1 MKIVLNVTKSIVPK
15 FVLLVFFII
24 ILIVVIAY
32 ARGYR
37 INFDE
42 GTVSSTGILS
52 INSTP
57 KPGRVYVN
65 GQLKG
70 ATDVNLTLP
79 FGRYTVEVKK
89 DGYTSWTKSI
99 SLKGEIV
106 MSLEARLF
114 SKNPSLT
121 PLTNLGVI
129 KAIPMGNTDKLI
141 LISQTGD
148 AEKDGV
154 YLFEAGN
161 KPLAIFPPLKPLL
174 MKSVLG
180 ENIDLTTATID
191 FSPNYR
197 QGVMITFTT
206 DAGEIAYLIQ
216 LDDENTE
223 PFEITASKNNV
234 LTAWN
239 DEKNIEALKI
249 IETLPKKFVPIAV
262 SSFQIISLSQD
273 EKKLLYLA
281 KSDAD
286 LPVVINPPLIG
297 TNQTQEHRNIKKG
310 SLYIYDKKE
319 DKNFLLPVT
328 LTIDESL
335 FIPPA
340 TKEEITPTPETAT
353 STASVTVTPRVWNEA
368 LVRLVMEKVQW
379 YPTSDYIALMDTNQI
394 KLMQYDG
401 TNEEIVYAGP
411 LQDHFY
417 TISPDWNLLVLINLN
432 PKVND
437 SGDLYSVGIK

>member
-1 MKIVLNVTKSIVPK
+1 MKIVFNVTKSIVPRI
-15 FVLLVFFII
+15 LLLIFFIV
-24 ILIVVIAY
+24 ILIAVIAY

-79 FGRYTVEVKK
+79 HGRYTVEVKK

-106 MSLEARLF
+106 MSLDARLF

-129 KAIPMGNTDKLI
+129 KAIPIGNTDKLI
-141 LISQTGD
+141 LVSQTGD
-148 AEKDGV
+148 VEKDGL

-161 KPLAIFPPLKPLL
+161 KALAIFPPLKPLL

-180 ENIDLTTATID
+180 ENIDISTATID

-197 QGVMITFTT
+197 QGMLTFTT
-206 DAGEIAYLIQ
+206 EIGEIAYLIS

-223 PFEITASKNNV
+223 LFEITASKNNI

-239 DEKNIEALKI
+239 DEKNVEALKV
-249 IETLPKKFVPIAV
+249 IETLPKKIVPIAV
-262 SSFQIISLSQD
+262 SSFQIISLSPD

-281 KSDAD
+281 KSDAN
-286 LPVVINPPLIG
+286 LPVVIDPQLIG
-297 TNQTQEHRNIKKG
+297 ANQTQEHRSIKKG
-310 SLYIYDKKE
+310 SIYIYDKKE

-328 LTIDESL
+328 LNIDETL
-335 FIPPA
+335 FNPP
-340 TKEEITPTPETAT
+340 ESNLEITPTPETAT
-353 STASVTVTPRVWNEA
+353 STAEIAVQPRVWNEI
-368 LVRLVMEKVQW
+368 LVRLVMEKLQW
-379 YPTSDYIALMDTNQI
+379 YPTSDYIAIMDVNQI

>member
-1 MKIVLNVTKSIVPK
+1 MKIVFNVTKSIVPRI
-15 FVLLVFFII
+15 LLLIFFIV
-24 ILIVVIAY
+24 ILIAVIAY

-79 FGRYTVEVKK
+79 HGRYTVEVKK

-106 MSLEARLF
+106 MSLDARLF

-129 KAIPMGNTDKLI
+129 KAIPIGNTDKLI
-141 LISQTGD
+141 LVSQTGD
-148 AEKDGV
+148 VEKDGL

-161 KPLAIFPPLKPLL
+161 KALAIFPPLKPLL

-180 ENIDLTTATID
+180 ENIDISTATID

-197 QGVMITFTT
+197 QGMLTFTT
-206 DAGEIAYLIQ
+206 EIGEIAYLIS

-223 PFEITASKNNV
+223 LFEITASKNNI

-239 DEKNIEALKI
+239 DEKNVEALKV
-249 IETLPKKFVPIAV
+249 IETLPKKIVPIAV
-262 SSFQIISLSQD
+262 SSFQIISLSPD

-286 LPVVINPPLIG
+286 LPVIIDPQLIG
-297 TNQTQEHRNIKKG
+297 ANQTQEHRSIKKG
-310 SLYIYDKKE
+310 SIYIYDKKE

-328 LTIDESL
+328 LNIDETL
-335 FIPPA
+335 FNPP
-340 TKEEITPTPETAT
+340 ESNLEITPTPETAT
-353 STASVTVTPRVWNEA
+353 STAEIAVQPRVWNEI
-368 LVRLVMEKVQW
+368 LVRLVMEKLQW
-379 YPTSDYIALMDTNQI
+379 YPTSDYIAIMDVYQI

>member
-1 MKIVLNVTKSIVPK
+1 MKIVLNVTKSIVPR
-15 FVLLVFFII
+15 LILVIFFIF
-24 ILIVVIAY
+24 ILVVVITY

-57 KPGRVYVN
+57 KPGRVYLN

-70 ATDVNLTLP
+70 ATDINLTLP
-79 FGRYTVEVKK
+79 YGRYTVEVKK

-106 MSLEARLF
+106 MSLDARLF

-121 PLTNLGVI
+121 PLTNLGVVQ
-129 KAIPMGNTDKLI
+129 AIPIGNTDKLI

-148 AEKDGV
+148 VEKDGL

-161 KPLAIFPPLKPLL
+161 KPLAIFPPLKPML
-174 MKSVLG
+174 MKSLLV
-180 ENIDLTTATID
+180 ENIDISTATID
-191 FSPNYR
+191 FAPNYR
-197 QGVMITFTT
+197 QGILTFITQE
-206 DAGEIAYLIQ
+206 GEIAYLIS

-223 PFEITASKNNV
+223 LFEITTSKNNILV
-234 LTAWN
+234 AWN
-239 DEKNIEALKI
+239 EEKNVEAIKI
-249 IETLPKKFVPIAV
+249 IETLPKKIVPIAL
-262 SSFQIISLSQD
+262 SSFQIISLSPD

-281 KSDAD
+281 KTDAD
-286 LPVVINPPLIG
+286 VPAVIDPPLIG
-297 TNQTQEHRNIKKG
+297 TNQTQEHRSIKKG
-310 SLYIYDKKE
+310 SIYIYDKKE
-319 DKNFLLPVT
+319 DKNFLLPVSIA
-328 LTIDESL
+328 IDESL
-335 FIPPA
+335 FDIPEPSQ
-340 TKEEITPTPETAT
+340 EITPTPETAT
-353 STASVTVTPRVWNEA
+353 STAAVAKQPQVWNEA
-368 LVRLVMEKVQW
+368 LVKLVMEKVQW

-401 TNEEIVYAGP
+401 TNEETVYAGP
-411 LQDHFY
+411 LQDRFY

-432 PKVND
+432 PRLND

>member
-1 MKIVLNVTKSIVPK
+1 MKIVFNVTKSIVPRIL
-15 FVLLVFFII
+15 LLVFFII
-24 ILIVVIAY
+24 ILIAVIAY

-79 FGRYTVEVKK
+79 HGRYTVEVKK

-106 MSLEARLF
+106 MSLDARLF

-129 KAIPMGNTDKLI
+129 KAIPIGNTDKLI

-148 AEKDGV
+148 VEKDGL

-161 KPLAIFPPLKPLL
+161 KALAIFPPLKPLL

-180 ENIDLTTATID
+180 ENIDISTATID

-197 QGVMITFTT
+197 QGMLTFTT
-206 DAGEIAYLIQ
+206 EIGEIAYLIS

-223 PFEITASKNNV
+223 LFEITASKNNI

-239 DEKNIEALKI
+239 DEKNVEALKV
-249 IETLPKKFVPIAV
+249 IETLPKKIVPIAV
-262 SSFQIISLSQD
+262 SSFQIISLSPD

-281 KSDAD
+281 KSDAN
-286 LPVVINPPLIG
+286 LPVVIDPQLIG
-297 TNQTQEHRNIKKG
+297 ANQTQEHRSIKKG
-310 SLYIYDKKE
+310 SIYIYDKKE

-328 LTIDESL
+328 LNIDETL
-335 FIPPA
+335 FNPP
-340 TKEEITPTPETAT
+340 ESNLEITPTPETAT
-353 STASVTVTPRVWNEA
+353 STAEIAVQPRVWNEI
-368 LVRLVMEKVQW
+368 LVRLVMEKLQW
-379 YPTSDYIALMDTNQI
+379 YPTSDYIAIMDVYQI

>member
-1 MKIVLNVTKSIVPK
+1 MKIVFNVTKSIVPRIL
-15 FVLLVFFII
+15 LLVFFII
-24 ILIVVIAY
+24 ILIAVIAY

-79 FGRYTVEVKK
+79 HGRYTVEVKK

-106 MSLEARLF
+106 MSLDARLF

-129 KAIPMGNTDKLI
+129 KAIPIGNTDKLI
-141 LISQTGD
+141 LVSQTGD
-148 AEKDGV
+148 VEKDGL

-161 KPLAIFPPLKPLL
+161 KALAIFPPLKPLL

-180 ENIDLTTATID
+180 ENIDISTATID

-197 QGVMITFTT
+197 QGMLTFTT
-206 DAGEIAYLIQ
+206 EIGEIAYLIS

-223 PFEITASKNNV
+223 LFEITASKNNI

-239 DEKNIEALKI
+239 DEKNVEALKV
-249 IETLPKKFVPIAV
+249 IETLPKKIVPIAV
-262 SSFQIISLSQD
+262 SSFQIISLSPD

-281 KSDAD
+281 KSDAE
-286 LPVVINPPLIG
+286 LPVVIDPQLIG
-297 TNQTQEHRNIKKG
+297 ANQTQEHRSIKKG
-310 SLYIYDKKE
+310 SIYIYDKKE

-328 LTIDESL
+328 LNIDETL
-335 FIPPA
+335 FNPP
-340 TKEEITPTPETAT
+340 ESNLEITPTPETAT
-353 STASVTVTPRVWNEA
+353 STAEIAVQPRVWNEI
-368 LVRLVMEKVQW
+368 LVRLVMEKLQW
-379 YPTSDYIALMDTNQI
+379 YPTSDYIAIMDVYQI

>member
-1 MKIVLNVTKSIVPK
+1 MKIVFNVTKSIVPRIL
-15 FVLLVFFII
+15 LLVFFIV
-24 ILIVVIAY
+24 ILIAVIAY

-79 FGRYTVEVKK
+79 YGRYTVEVKK

-106 MSLEARLF
+106 MSLDARLF

-129 KAIPMGNTDKLI
+129 KAIPIGNTDKLI
-141 LISQTGD
+141 LVSQTGD
-148 AEKDGV
+148 VEKDGL

-180 ENIDLTTATID
+180 DNIDISTATID

-197 QGVMITFTT
+197 QGMLTFTT
-206 DAGEIAYLIQ
+206 DVGELAYLIS
-216 LDDENTE
+216 LDDEKNT
-223 PFEITASKNNV
+223 
-234 LTAWN
+234 
-239 DEKNIEALKI
+239 EALKI
-249 IETLPKKFVPIAV
+249 IETLPKKIVPIAV
-262 SSFQIISLSQD
+262 SSFQIISLSPD
-273 EKKLLYLA
+273 EKKLLYMA

-286 LPVVINPPLIG
+286 VPVIINPPLIG
-297 TNQTQEHRNIKKG
+297 TNQTQEHRSIKKG

-319 DKNFLLPVT
+319 DKNFLLPVS
-328 LTIDESL
+328 LNIDESL
-335 FIPPA
+335 FILPE
-340 TKEEITPTPETAT
+340 TNMEITPTPETAT
-353 STASVTVTPRVWNEA
+353 STAAVAATPRVWNEA
-368 LVRLVMEKVQW
+368 AVRLVMEKLQW
-379 YPTSDYIALMDTNQI
+379 YPTSDYISIMDSNQI

-417 TISPDWNLLVLINLN
+417 IISPDWNLLVLINLN
-432 PKVND
+432 PKLND
-437 SGDLYSVGIK
+437 SGYLYSVGIK